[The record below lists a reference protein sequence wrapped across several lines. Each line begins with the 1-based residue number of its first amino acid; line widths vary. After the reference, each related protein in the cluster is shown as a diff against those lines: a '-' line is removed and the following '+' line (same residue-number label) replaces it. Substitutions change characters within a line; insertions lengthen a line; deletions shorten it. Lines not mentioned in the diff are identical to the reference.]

1 MKTFKQVGF
10 TMVELVAVIALS
22 GVLAAIFSAKIVNPG
37 GFQKAVAEEALLAVF
52 RSAHQQAWGNSGLQV
67 RISNSGSNVSVSPID
82 SGVIIATHNFSIN
95 EVAIT
100 AGSVGS
106 GTTCGSISSTITLNF
121 DSAGEI
127 EAVDDD
133 GFPIC
138 LNGES
143 SLCISPAGFAHQG
156 ACL

>member
-1 MKTFKQVGF
+1 
-10 TMVELVAVIALS
+10 
-22 GVLAAIFSAKIVNPG
+22 LAAGSISRFAGVSTFDERVSKD
-37 GFQKAVAEEALLAVF
+37 ALASFIRQV
-52 RSAHQQAWGNSGLQV
+52 QQDALV
-67 RISNSGSNVSVSPID
+67 GSNVNLTIETNNPNVVFKKIA
-82 SGVIIATHNFSIN
+82 SGSTIATRIFPIN
-95 EVAIT
+95 EVGIT

-127 EAVDDD
+127 ETVDDD

-138 LNGES
+138 LNGQS